1 MVSQNGMSWTG
12 EPKDWCLMINSLL
25 LLKYNKHFCED
36 FCAEILKLEVF
47 KSFTTRFSDSNAKQ
61 QGKGS
66 EVPTSF
72 RDPSHFGSLAYLYC
86 EFKETSV

>member
-1 MVSQNGMSWTG
+1 
-12 EPKDWCLMINSLL
+12 MINSLL

-36 FCAEILKLEVF
+36 FCAEILELEVRN
-47 KSFTTRFSDSNAKQ
+47 SFTTRFSDCGELDDDDDLKLDLLQ
-61 QGKGS
+61 
-66 EVPTSF
+66 VPTSF